1 MQVINNRAVF
11 DTVNKFA
18 IGLSKDVLLV
28 QRAKSYDANDV
39 SKAFLIHRD
48 HFQPSIHRVVIV
60 SEEDAWLIRSMFMID
75 SMVAGSSGPVTSKKA
90 VISSDTQ
97 RKYYAHVRS
106 RQAGVINDRAH
117 LELFVV

>member
-11 DTVNKFA
+11 DTKSEFT

-28 QRAKSYDANDV
+28 QRAKTYDALDV

-60 SEEDAWLIRSMFMID
+60 SEENAWNIRCLFNLDCLPATVSNGKWVASIGGKRKYIAHIRS
-75 SMVAGSSGPVTSKKA
+75 
-90 VISSDTQ
+90 
-97 RKYYAHVRS
+97 RR
-106 RQAGVINDRAH
+106 AGVIDDRAR
-117 LELFVV
+117 LELFAV